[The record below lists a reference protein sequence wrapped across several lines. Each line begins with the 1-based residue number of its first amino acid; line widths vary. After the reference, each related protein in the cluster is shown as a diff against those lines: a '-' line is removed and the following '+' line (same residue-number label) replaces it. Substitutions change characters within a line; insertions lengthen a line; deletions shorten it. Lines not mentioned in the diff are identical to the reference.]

1 MWLLILR
8 IDRRAGSAE
17 LERPLR
23 AAEVPV
29 EMDTLAAG
37 DVELHGRGPG
47 GRPLLVGVEY
57 KAVRD
62 MLACVRD
69 GRFAEQLRGMRQRY
83 EVSWLLI
90 EGEWRVEDGGLEV
103 RERQGYRDRG
113 GYSYQEVAAW
123 LLTMVQRG
131 GVLVMRTRDRAE
143 SVAWL
148 RALYWWW
155 TCKDFEEHRAHLA
168 WYTPPYTPDNPM
180 DLEPPSVVQ
189 KVAAALLSQGPT
201 VDVNA
206 ERAKAA
212 AAVFKSARAMVCAG
226 EAAWREVE
234 GVGPKIARRVVAS
247 VQ

>member
-1 MWLLILR
+1 V
-8 IDRRAGSAE
+8 DRRAGSAE
-17 LERPLR
+17 LQAPLL
-23 AAEVPV
+23 AAELPV
-29 EMDTLAAG
+29 EMDTLPAG

-57 KAVRD
+57 KAIRD
-62 MLACVRD
+62 LLTCVRD

-83 EVSWLLI
+83 EVCWLLV
-90 EGEWRVEDGGLEV
+90 EGEWRLDAGMLEV

-123 LLTMVQRG
+123 TLTMAQRG
-131 GVLVMRTRDRAE
+131 GVLMWRTRDRE
-143 SVAWL
+143 ETVAWL

-212 AAVFKSARAMVCAG
+212 AAVFPSVAAMVAAG
-226 EAAWREVE
+226 EREWRGVE
-234 GVGPKIARRVVAS
+234 GIGPKIARRVVAS

>member
-1 MWLLILR
+1 MILR
-8 IDRRAGSAE
+8 VDRRAGSAE

-29 EMDTLAAG
+29 EMDTLPVG
-37 DVELHGRGPG
+37 DVELLGLGPG
-47 GRPLLVGVEY
+47 GRPLLIGVEY
-57 KAVRD
+57 KAARD
-62 MLACVRD
+62 VLACVRD

-90 EGEWRVEDGGLEV
+90 EGEWRIDDGALEV
-103 RERQGYRDRG
+103 RERRG
-113 GYSYQEVAAW
+113 FRERGRYTYQEVAAW
-123 LLTMVQRG
+123 LLTMAQRG
-131 GVLVMRTRDRAE
+131 GVLLWRTRDRE
-143 SVAWL
+143 ETVAWL

-180 DLEPPSVVQ
+180 DMEPPSVVQ
-189 KVAAALLSQGPT
+189 KVAAALLSMGPT

-212 AAVFKSARAMVCAG
+212 AAVFPSVRAMVDAG
-226 EAAWREVE
+226 VSDWR
-234 GVGPKIARRVVAS
+234 GVDGIGPKIAQRVVAS